1 MAHFALVAFL
11 VLFVALR
18 WRAQARRAVAPPAHP
33 PVSLVFADPPLA
45 PAAELAERMRA
56 PDETPTDVQPA
67 RPRGHALRAFYR
79 TVYGPGLC
87 SPR

>member
-1 MAHFALVAFL
+1 MSHFAFVAFL

-33 PVSLVFADPPLA
+33 PVSLVFADAPPVR
-45 PAAELAERMRA
+45 PAVSHNPIEAA
-56 PDETPTDVQPA
+56 DESPADVQPA
-67 RPRGHALRAFYR
+67 RPRGHAMGAFYR